1 MSKKKKLLTIFLS
14 TLKISATTFG
24 GGFVIVPLL
33 RERFVKQLH
42 WIKEEDILDLV
53 AVAQSSPGAIAVNAS
68 MIVGYHVAGL
78 AGALIAALG
87 TIIPPFLIISLIS
100 YFYIAFRDNPYVKIM
115 MAGMLA
121 AVAAV
126 ILDVVI
132 SMAKQIFRLKR
143 VLPILI
149 LLGAFIASYFF
160 SVHIFIIILVCALI
174 GLVDLFIQIHKNAS
188 KISQTNKSDKNR
200 SDTEENQ

>member
-1 MSKKKKLLTIFLS
+1 MRKKNKLLTIFLS

-42 WIKEEDILDLV
+42 WIEEEDILDLV

-68 MIVGYHVAGL
+68 IIVGYHVAGL
-78 AGALIAALG
+78 SGALMAALG
-87 TIIPPFLIISLIS
+87 TIIPPFLIISIIS
-100 YFYIAFRDNPYVKIM
+100 FFYIAFRDNMIVNLI

-126 ILDVVI
+126 IVDVVI
-132 SMAKQIFRLKR
+132 SMANQIFRLKR
-143 VLPILI
+143 ILPIFI
-149 LLGAFIASYFF
+149 LAASFVASYFF
-160 SVHIFIIILVCALI
+160 SVHLVLIILVCALVGI
-174 GLVDLFIQIHKNAS
+174 VDMFFQLWQQKKSA
-188 KISQTNKSDKNR
+188 KALRPEKSDSKQER
-200 SDTEENQ
+200 GKR